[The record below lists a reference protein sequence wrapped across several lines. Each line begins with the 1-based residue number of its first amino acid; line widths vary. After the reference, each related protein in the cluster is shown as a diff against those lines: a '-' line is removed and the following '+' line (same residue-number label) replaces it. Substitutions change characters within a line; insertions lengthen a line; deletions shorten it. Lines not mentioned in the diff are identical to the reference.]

1 MRNPISTLCLF
12 ALATGCAPESADP
25 ALTRSG
31 DVMARYVSN
40 GTQVAL
46 GGTLVLPE
54 IAFEPC
60 EAPTITGGPVEL
72 SFTGDEGAVELE
84 LPEGELCGIR
94 LVVTELLIEAE
105 DHGVAKTVVG
115 QDFDFW
121 IPGEHVPTEGG
132 LVIQLGGETWLEDFL
147 PLAGEGT
154 TLLNSEADEALLVAF
169 YDGLHQGSA
178 LDAQNT
184 LVEQGEPQDGDES

>member
-1 MRNPISTLCLF
+1 MRTFVSTSILF
-12 ALATGCAPESADP
+12 ALATGCAPDGNDP
-25 ALTRSG
+25 ALARSG
-31 DVMARYVSN
+31 DVMARYVDN
-40 GTQVAL
+40 ADQVAV

-54 IAFEPC
+54 IVFEPC
-60 EAPTITGGPVEL
+60 EASTITAGPVEL
-72 SFTGDEGAVELE
+72 TFSGDAGAVELE
-84 LPEGELCGIR
+84 LPEDELCGVR
-94 LVVTELLIEAE
+94 LVVTELIIEAQ
-105 DHGVAKTVVG
+105 DDGVAKTVVG

-132 LVIQLGGETWLEDFL
+132 LVVQLGGETWLEDFL
-147 PLAGEGT
+147 PLAAEGT

-184 LVEQGEPQDGDES
+184 IVEQNEQDDES